1 MSIKRGIMWARVPK
15 VGSIKA
21 PRIQL
26 EASRRKFR
34 QNDFYGAEGSWITGS
49 ELFYTRFV
57 IGFQL
62 ESRDIISTFRR
73 HFCRRVVVSTDIS
86 CDRIFPLFSSKSI
99 SPQYFTI
106 SGRTKMDGK
115 IVGYPDRNHE
125 VASVLRLSFRAI
137 SATITTYWQ

>member
-1 MSIKRGIMWARVPK
+1 MRARAPK

-26 EASRRKFR
+26 EV
-34 QNDFYGAEGSWITGS
+34 QEGSSDKMTFTERKVGITGS
-49 ELFYTRFV
+49 ELFYTRFI

-62 ESRDIISTFRR
+62 ESRKIISTFRR

-86 CDRIFPLFSSKSI
+86 CDRIFSLFSSKSI

-106 SGRTKMDGK
+106 SGRMKMDRK
-115 IVGYPDRNHE
+115 IVGHPDRNHE
-125 VASVLRLSFRAI
+125 VASALRLFFRAI
-137 SATITTYWQ
+137 SATITTH